1 MFVRIRWFVLGA
13 LSAFGLLSYLA
24 AQVKRARQQLTP
36 SNLVRKGG
44 ESVAGM
50 LDSTADRLDPRFPVG

>member
-13 LSAFGLLSYLA
+13 LSAFGVVSYLA

-36 SNLVRKGG
+36 ANLVRRGG
-44 ESVAGM
+44 SSVADA
-50 LDSTADRLDPRFPVG
+50 LETTADRLDPRHPVG

>member
-13 LSAFGLLSYLA
+13 LSTFGLLSYLA
-24 AQVKRARQQLTP
+24 TQLKRARRQLTP
-36 SNLVRKGG
+36 ANFVRRGG

-50 LDSTADRLDPRFPVG
+50 LDSTADRLDPRYPVG